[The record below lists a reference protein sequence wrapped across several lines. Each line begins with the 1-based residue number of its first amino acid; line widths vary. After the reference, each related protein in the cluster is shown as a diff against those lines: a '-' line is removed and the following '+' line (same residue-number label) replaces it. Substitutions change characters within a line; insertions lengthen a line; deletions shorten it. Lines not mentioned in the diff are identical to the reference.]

1 MYLALV
7 ALVTVSMIFGVA
19 NADSQTELFHIGNS
33 LALEQTIL
41 NFQANPDNTLPW
53 GYVEGTVTNPAKGYP
68 VIIQI
73 YSENTPVHFAQ
84 ADVEEDGTYEY
95 KFRVRNVDGA
105 NVVNIF
111 EGSYSVVVTKVVDL
125 SNGNWI

>member
-41 NFQANPDNTLPW
+41 NFILTMFF
-53 GYVEGTVTNPAKGYP
+53 GRHNPAKGYP
-68 VIIQI
+68 
-73 YSENTPVHFAQ
+73 
-84 ADVEEDGTYEY
+84 
-95 KFRVRNVDGA
+95 
-105 NVVNIF
+105 
-111 EGSYSVVVTKVVDL
+111 
-125 SNGNWI
+125 